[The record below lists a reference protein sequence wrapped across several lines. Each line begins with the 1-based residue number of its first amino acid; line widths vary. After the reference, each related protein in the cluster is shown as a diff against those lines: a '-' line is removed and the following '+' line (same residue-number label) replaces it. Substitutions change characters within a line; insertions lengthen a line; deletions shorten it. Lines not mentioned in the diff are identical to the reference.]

1 MLRELNH
8 DLEEIKNRGLVF
20 EVIQEG
26 EKINILFTDFPLSPN
41 IYNIDKTDLL
51 IFTSNQ
57 YPNAG
62 FDMFW
67 VDENL
72 TLKNGSVPKQAEVI
86 EVHLNRRWRRF
97 RYHPYN
103 TRPWNP
109 SDDSVGSFIEH
120 VIQRLRRGD

>member
-8 DLEEIKNRGLVF
+8 DLEELKDRGLAF

-26 EKINILFTDFPLSPN
+26 EKINILFTDFLLSPN

-72 TLKNGSVPKQAEVI
+72 TLKNGSVPKQAEIIVI
-86 EVHLNRRWRRF
+86 
-97 RYHPYN
+97 
-103 TRPWNP
+103 
-109 SDDSVGSFIEH
+109 SVS
-120 VIQRLRRGD
+120 VQRVSYGR

>member
-8 DLEEIKNRGLVF
+8 DLEQLKDRGLVF
-20 EVIQEG
+20 EIIEEG
-26 EKINILFTDFPLSPN
+26 AKIYVLFKDFPLPQN
-41 IYNIDKTDLL
+41 IYNIDKTNLI

-72 TLKNGSVPKQAEVI
+72 TLKNGNTPRQAEVI
-86 EVHLNRRWRRF
+86 ELHLNRRWRRF
-97 RYHPYN
+97 SYHPYN
-103 TRPWNP
+103 TKPWNP
-109 SDDSVGSFIEH
+109 SDDSVSTFIEH
-120 VIQRLRRGD
+120 VMQRLRRGN